1 MLIRSRFY
9 NIMKRKG
16 VMGLSRR
23 FGQGALCAIV
33 LIATVLVSIIL
44 PLLSYVKPE
53 AINNF
58 DFKSAYANLKGY
70 DLSEAG
76 SISLAGEWEFYW
88 DEHIVSEQS
97 NHTAPDLY
105 VDVPSAWT
113 AYEINGKKL
122 PSSGRASYKT
132 AIDNIISVEPI
143 LVSVNNLPG
152 KCKVF
157 IDDVCVFANRGI
169 PGTVGKTNFYT
180 YTNPV
185 EVDASEHTLVIEV
198 QCEFSSGLT
207 ALPQLSTYHE
217 YRHAELGSIAV
228 RYMIIGLVGFFAIA
242 IVLMC
247 IIRKGIGNQFW
258 LLLLCVIFVFRML
271 ISNEGYMVAHTFMG
285 DLNYEFMTSLIFV
298 STYIIKLCMLMYL
311 NTRLNLNIK
320 QGALVFISVIFLVCA
335 FVPYFV
341 YEQIYVATIYMW
353 LQSVAYLVD
362 AFMIYKLSGAVVNK
376 ARNGV
381 PFLVFY
387 CLNACAIIIDNL
399 YLNGYIAGE
408 VSYVMPVACMSFIA
422 MMIVI
427 YLIESFNDY
436 KQAQKTAEL
445 KRELSELNTTLMIS
459 QIQPHFLYNALNT
472 IKYMTKKDPKTA
484 EKAIVKFSN
493 YLRANMDSLTQKEPI
508 PFAKELEHVKN
519 YIDIEQLR
527 FGERLATEYDIEV
540 EDFTIPPLT
549 IQPIVENAIKH
560 GVNQKP
566 EGGTVKIST
575 IETEDSYV
583 VLVSDNGVGYD
594 VNQVLDD
601 GRSHVGITN
610 IKKRLRTMLGA
621 KVETNSVIGE
631 GTQVTI
637 TIPKNI

>member
-1 MLIRSRFY
+1 M
-9 NIMKRKG
+9 
-16 VMGLSRR
+16 
-23 FGQGALCAIV
+23 V
-33 LIATVLVSIIL
+33 LISIIL

-58 DFKSAYANLKGY
+58 DFKSAYANLSGY
-70 DLSEAG
+70 DLSETG
-76 SISLAGEWEFYW
+76 PISLVGEWEFYW
-88 DEHIVSEQS
+88 DEHIVTENSER
-97 NHTAPDLY
+97 NIPDLY
-105 VDVPSAWT
+105 MDIPSAWT

-122 PSSGRASYKT
+122 TNSGRASYKT
-132 AIDNIISVEPI
+132 VIDNVVSVEPI

-157 IDDVCVFANRGI
+157 IDGVCVFSNRGV
-169 PGTVGKTNFYT
+169 PDTVGKTTFYT
-180 YTNPV
+180 YANPV
-185 EVDASEHTLVIEV
+185 EVDSGEHTVVIEV
-198 QCEFSSGLT
+198 NCEYSSGLT

-217 YRHAELGSIAV
+217 YRHSEISSVAV
-228 RYMIIGLVGFFAIA
+228 RYIIIGVVGFFAIA
-242 IVLMC
+242 TVLMC
-247 IIRKGIGNQFW
+247 IIRKKMGNQLW
-258 LLLLCVIFVFRML
+258 MLLLCIIFVFRML
-271 ISNEGYMVAHTFMG
+271 ISNEGYMVAHTFFG

-311 NTRLNLNIK
+311 NTRLNLKIR
-320 QGALVFISVIFLVCA
+320 QGALVFISMLFLVCA

-341 YEQIYVATIYMW
+341 YSQIYVATIYMW
-353 LQSVAYLVD
+353 LQSVAYLSD

-376 ARNGV
+376 VRNAV

-387 CLNACAIIIDNL
+387 CINACAIVIDNL

-408 VSYVMPVACMSFIA
+408 VSYIMPFACMCFIA
-422 MMIVI
+422 LMIV
-427 YLIESFNDY
+427 LHLFESFSDY

-445 KRELSELNTTLMIS
+445 KRELGELNTTLMIS

-484 EKAIVKFSN
+484 EQAIVKFSN

-508 PFAKELEHVKN
+508 DFTKELEHVKN

-527 FGERLATEYDIEV
+527 FGERLKIAYDIEV
-540 EDFTIPPLT
+540 ENFTIPPLT

-575 IETEDSYV
+575 SETETSFV
-583 VLVSDNGVGYD
+583 VLVSDDGVGYD
-594 VNQVLDD
+594 VNQILDD

-621 KVETNSVIGE
+621 TVTINSVMGE

-637 TIPKNI
+637 TIPKKK

>member
-1 MLIRSRFY
+1 M
-9 NIMKRKG
+9 
-16 VMGLSRR
+16 SRR
-23 FGQGALCAIV
+23 FSQGALCAIII
-33 LIATVLVSIIL
+33 IATVLVSIIL

-58 DFKSAYANLKGY
+58 DFKSAHADLGGY
-70 DLSEAG
+70 DLSETG
-76 SISLAGEWEFYW
+76 PISLAGEWEFYW
-88 DEHIVSEQS
+88 DEHIVTDNSDRII
-97 NHTAPDLY
+97 PDLY
-105 VDVPSAWT
+105 MDIPSAWT

-122 PSSGRASYKT
+122 TSSGRASYKIV
-132 AIDNIISVEPI
+132 IDNIISVEPI

-152 KCKVF
+152 KCRVF
-157 IDDVCVFANRGI
+157 IDGVCVFSNRGV
-169 PGTVGKTNFYT
+169 PGALSKTTFYS
-180 YTNPV
+180 YANPI
-185 EVDASEHTLVIEV
+185 EVDVGEHTLVIEV
-198 QCEFSSGLT
+198 ECEYSSGLT
-207 ALPQLSTYHE
+207 TLPQLSTYHE
-217 YRHAELGSIAV
+217 YRHAEITSIAV
-228 RYMIIGLVGFFAIA
+228 RYIIIGVVGFFAVATI
-242 IVLMC
+242 LMGVF
-247 IIRKGIGNQFW
+247 RKRMGSQFW
-258 LLLLCVIFVFRML
+258 LLLLCIIFVFRML
-271 ISNEGYMVAHTFMG
+271 ISNEGYMVAHTFFG
-285 DLNYEFMTSLIFV
+285 DLNYEFMTSLIFI

-311 NTRLNLNIK
+311 NARLNLNIK
-320 QGALVFISVIFLVCA
+320 QGILVFISMIFLVCA

-353 LQSVAYLVD
+353 LQSVTYLVD

-376 ARNGV
+376 VRYAA
-381 PFLVFY
+381 PFLVIY
-387 CLNACAIIIDNL
+387 CINACAIVIDNL

-408 VSYVMPVACMSFIA
+408 VSYIMPSACMFFIA
-422 MMIVI
+422 LMIVL
-427 YLIESFNDY
+427 YLVDSLDYY

-508 PFAKELEHVKN
+508 PFTKELEHVKN

-527 FGERLATEYDIEV
+527 FGERLTIEYDIEV
-540 EDFTIPPLT
+540 DAFTIPPLT

-566 EGGTVKIST
+566 KGGTVRIST
-575 IETEDSYV
+575 REAEKAFV
-583 VLVSDNGVGYD
+583 VIVSDNGVGYD
-594 VNQVLDD
+594 VNQTLDD
-601 GRSHVGITN
+601 GRSHVGIKN

-621 KVETNSVIGE
+621 TVETDSVIGE
-631 GTQVTI
+631 GTDVTI

>member
-1 MLIRSRFY
+1 M
-9 NIMKRKG
+9 
-16 VMGLSRR
+16 SRR
-23 FGQGALCAIV
+23 FSQGALCAIII
-33 LIATVLVSIIL
+33 IATVLVSIIL

-58 DFKSAYANLKGY
+58 DFKSAHADLGGY
-70 DLSEAG
+70 DLSETG
-76 SISLAGEWEFYW
+76 PISLAGEWEFYW
-88 DEHIVSEQS
+88 DEHIVTDNSDRII
-97 NHTAPDLY
+97 PDLY
-105 VDVPSAWT
+105 MDIPSAWT

-122 PSSGRASYKT
+122 TSSGRASYKIV
-132 AIDNIISVEPI
+132 IDNIISVEPI

-152 KCKVF
+152 KCRVF
-157 IDDVCVFANRGI
+157 IDGVCVFSNRGVQ
-169 PGTVGKTNFYT
+169 GALSKTTFYS
-180 YTNPV
+180 YANPI
-185 EVDASEHTLVIEV
+185 EVDVGEHTLVIEV
-198 QCEFSSGLT
+198 ECEYSSGLT
-207 ALPQLSTYHE
+207 TLPQLSTYHE
-217 YRHAELGSIAV
+217 YRHAEITSIAV
-228 RYMIIGLVGFFAIA
+228 RYIIIGVVGFFAVATI
-242 IVLMC
+242 LMGVF
-247 IIRKGIGNQFW
+247 RKRMGSQFW
-258 LLLLCVIFVFRML
+258 LLLLCIIFVFRML
-271 ISNEGYMVAHTFMG
+271 ISNEGYMVAHTFFG
-285 DLNYEFMTSLIFV
+285 DLNYEFMTSLIFI

-311 NTRLNLNIK
+311 NARLNLNIK
-320 QGALVFISVIFLVCA
+320 QGILVFISMIFLVCA

-353 LQSVAYLVD
+353 LQSVTYLVD

-376 ARNGV
+376 VRYAA
-381 PFLVFY
+381 PFLVIY
-387 CLNACAIIIDNL
+387 CINACAIVIDNL

-408 VSYVMPVACMSFIA
+408 VSYIMPSACMFFIA
-422 MMIVI
+422 LMIVL
-427 YLIESFNDY
+427 YLVDSLDYY

-508 PFAKELEHVKN
+508 PFTKELEHVKN

-527 FGERLATEYDIEV
+527 FGERLTIEYDIEV
-540 EDFTIPPLT
+540 DAFTIPPLT

-566 EGGTVKIST
+566 EGGTVRIST
-575 IETEDSYV
+575 REAEKAFV
-583 VLVSDNGVGYD
+583 VIVSDNGVGYD
-594 VNQVLDD
+594 VNQTLDD
-601 GRSHVGITN
+601 GRSHVGIKN

-621 KVETNSVIGE
+621 TVETSSVIGE
-631 GTQVTI
+631 GTDVTI

>member
-1 MLIRSRFY
+1 M
-9 NIMKRKG
+9 
-16 VMGLSRR
+16 SRR
-23 FGQGALCAIV
+23 FSQGALCAVV
-33 LIATVLVSIIL
+33 LIVTVLVSIIL

-53 AINNF
+53 TINNF
-58 DFKSAYANLKGY
+58 DFKSAYANLRGY

-76 SISLAGEWEFYW
+76 PISLAGEWEFYW
-88 DEHIVSEQS
+88 NEHIVTQNSERDI
-97 NHTAPDLY
+97 PDLY
-105 VDVPSAWT
+105 TDIPSAWT
-113 AYEINGKKL
+113 TYIINGKKL
-122 PSSGRASYKT
+122 SNSGRASYKT
-132 AIDNIISVEPI
+132 VIDNVATAESI

-157 IDDVCVFANRGI
+157 IDGECVFSNRGMPDEI
-169 PGTVGKTNFYT
+169 GKASFYA
-180 YTNPV
+180 YANPV
-185 EVDASEHTLVIEV
+185 AIDSGKHTVVIEV
-198 QCEFSSGLT
+198 ECEYSSGLT
-207 ALPQLSTYHE
+207 ALPQLSTYNV
-217 YRHAELGSIAV
+217 YRQAEIGSVAV
-228 RYMIIGLVGFFAIA
+228 RYIIIGVVGFFAVATI
-242 IVLMC
+242 LMC
-247 IIRKGIGNQFW
+247 IIRKKVGNQFW
-258 LLLLCVIFVFRML
+258 LLLLCIIFVFRML
-271 ISNEGYMVAHTFMG
+271 ISNEGYMVAHTFFG

-311 NTRLNLNIK
+311 NTRLNLDIK
-320 QGALVFISVIFLVCA
+320 QGTLVFISMIFLVCA
-335 FVPYFV
+335 FVPYFL

-353 LQSVAYLVD
+353 LQSVAYLID
-362 AFMIYKLSGAVVNK
+362 AFMVYKLSSAVVNK
-376 ARNGV
+376 VGNAV

-387 CLNACAIIIDNL
+387 CINACAIVIDNL

-408 VSYVMPVACMSFIA
+408 VSYIMPVACMCFIA
-422 MMIVI
+422 MMIVL
-427 YLIESFNDY
+427 YLIDSLDYY

-445 KRELSELNTTLMIS
+445 RRELSELNTTLMIS

-484 EKAIVKFSN
+484 ENAIVKFSN

-508 PFAKELEHVKN
+508 AFTKELEHVKN
-519 YIDIEQLR
+519 YIDIEQMR

-540 EDFTIPPLT
+540 DEFTIPPLT

-575 IETEDSYV
+575 SETDIAFV
-583 VLVSDNGVGYD
+583 VTVCDDGVGYD
-594 VNQVLDD
+594 VNRVLDD

-621 KVETNSVIGE
+621 TVDIKSVIGE
-631 GTQVTI
+631 GTKVTI